1 MAEQHGGKRTPRNPA
16 SVSGPGQL
24 SRRTD
29 GGPSQV
35 NAQMTGMAY
44 GENKDFMEIQEGA
57 SMAASPKSRGAVKV
71 SQGSPSGAMGG
82 GNGSMIGRGSNPLF
96 SDTMRP
102 DEPVTAGA
110 TFGPGGGPSMNPGMD
125 DINKTDARSLV
136 KYLPGMMA
144 MAESGDAPEGFKRFV
159 RHLRNMQGGL

>member
-16 SVSGPGQL
+16 PVSGPGQL

-29 GGPSQV
+29 GGPAQV

-57 SMAASPKSRGAVKV
+57 SMAAAPKSKGMAQAP
-71 SQGSPSGAMGG
+71 QGSPMAAMLGSGAG
-82 GNGSMIGRGSNPLF
+82 PLF
-96 SDTMRP
+96 SDTQRP

-110 TFGPGGGPSMNPGMD
+110 DFGPGMGASPQLNSVQTAAQD
-125 DINKTDARSLV
+125 AKTIG
-136 KYLPGMMA
+136 KYLPDLMR
-144 MAESGDAPEGFKRFV
+144 MAEEEDTPMAFKRFV
-159 RHLRNMQGGL
+159 RHLRNSQGVG

>member
-57 SMAASPKSRGAVKV
+57 SMAASPKSKGSAKV

-82 GNGSMIGRGSNPLF
+82 GNKAMMGANPLF

-110 TFGPGGGPSMNPGMD
+110 SFGPGPSAIPQLNSAQTAAED
-125 DINKTDARSLV
+125 AKTIG
-136 KYLPGMMA
+136 KYLPDLMK
-144 MAESGDAPEGFKRFV
+144 MAEEEDTPMAFKRFV
-159 RHLRNMQGGL
+159 RHLRNSQAAG

>member
-16 SVSGPGQL
+16 PVSGPGKL

-29 GGPSQV
+29 GGPAQV

-57 SMAASPKSRGAVKV
+57 AMAATPQPKRTAKAPQSAPAGPM
-71 SQGSPSGAMGG
+71 SGG
-82 GNGSMIGRGSNPLF
+82 GATSLF
-96 SDTMRP
+96 SNTQRP

-110 TFGPGGGPSMNPGMD
+110 PFGPGAGPAMLQTPNRVNYS
-125 DINKTDARSLV
+125 SL
-136 KYLPGMMA
+136 YSRMA
-144 MAESGDAPEGFKRFV
+144 MENPNDDTLAMLALAQRLGY
-159 RHLRNMQGGL
+159 